1 MPYVQ
6 GLRWGFLCS
15 NCWKR
20 GELTEHEE
28 PSKAECQLE
37 FSLDL
42 QGQRAQAVLPEQGCF
57 RSPAAAS
64 CSGRSEGDCGSS
76 RVAEAEL

>member
-42 QGQRAQAVLPEQGCF
+42 QGQRSG
-57 RSPAAAS
+57 SPAS
-64 CSGRSEGDCGSS
+64 CCQLLG
-76 RVAEAEL
+76 AE